1 MKLVRLSFLRIAS
14 HIQRNRMT
22 FCLFFVGAMLSSFVF
37 LYFYG
42 NAMKGQI
49 SERENNVSYR
59 MFEVCF
65 DENVSL
71 REAQL
76 HVLDDYGIEEVF
88 TSCQV
93 TLPEDL
99 ADKQF
104 AGMPQEVTAALY
116 DWRTTQPDLFSSDIQ
131 GKTGVLADKIYGN
144 DRTSMEI
151 NGIDFPILKRLGQR
165 ERRVICAAGD
175 LFAVFWGNGLLV
187 FQTKEILSPEE
198 IQAANEKLK
207 ATFPEASATLF
218 PDVFM
223 ETDHQM
229 ARSDQINAA
238 LLYVVSLV
246 SFLFLFQYMEEQNQ
260 METWSIRSSGQS
272 AGRSL
277 A

>member
-151 NGIDFPILKRLGQR
+151 NGIDFPILNDWTAGAACYMCRWRPICSILGKR
-165 ERRVICAAGD
+165 I
-175 LFAVFWGNGLLV
+175 
-187 FQTKEILSPEE
+187 
-198 IQAANEKLK
+198 
-207 ATFPEASATLF
+207 
-218 PDVFM
+218 
-223 ETDHQM
+223 
-229 ARSDQINAA
+229 
-238 LLYVVSLV
+238 
-246 SFLFLFQYMEEQNQ
+246 
-260 METWSIRSSGQS
+260 TWSSRRKKFSPRRKYRQPMKS
-272 AGRSL
+272 
-277 A
+277 